1 MIVKFI
7 GDVLCYLI
15 LIKVGKCVN
24 DFRRIIIIGFL
35 EKVRWLFV
43 NFLNYLFNYD

>member
-35 EKVRWLFV
+35 EKVRW
-43 NFLNYLFNYD
+43 

>member
-7 GDVLCYLI
+7 GDVLCYL
-15 LIKVGKCVN
+15 LSSLVKVGKCVN

-35 EKVRWLFV
+35 EKVRW
-43 NFLNYLFNYD
+43 